1 MAVAALEYLKTVRT
15 GRGIKSAVSGETKE
29 NFVNLLVQDACRE
42 FLGEGQILYM
52 YKRLNKKFY
61 KWNNGQEIIPL
72 DENVVLPLPESEMN
86 IK

>member
-1 MAVAALEYLKTVRT
+1 M
-15 GRGIKSAVSGETKE
+15 
-29 NFVNLLVQDACRE
+29 NLLVQDACRE

-61 KWNNGQEIIPL
+61 TWNNGQEIIPL

>member
-1 MAVAALEYLKTVRT
+1 MKHNPRHPIGYAD
-15 GRGIKSAVSGETKE
+15 SGETKE

>member
-1 MAVAALEYLKTVRT
+1 M
-15 GRGIKSAVSGETKE
+15 
-29 NFVNLLVQDACRE
+29 NLLVQDACRE
-42 FLGEGQILYM
+42 FLGEGQSLYM

-61 KWNNGQEIIPL
+61 TWNNGQEIIPL

>member
-1 MAVAALEYLKTVRT
+1 M
-15 GRGIKSAVSGETKE
+15 
-29 NFVNLLVQDACRE
+29 NLLVQDACRE